1 MLTIFK
7 NSLTFLCHIEDLL
20 IIQGKATIHHLIQ
33 CELLFQQQQKNV
45 FHMLFPA
52 PFCKQK
58 ITTLYLLIYEC
69 SQWVKSKGTHYGSE
83 SNTSPSVTG
92 TQNNQS
98 EDTLDR
104 YGPQHSQILRRNSR

>member
-1 MLTIFK
+1 MSYWGLTDYK
-7 NSLTFLCHIEDLL
+7 RKSNNSPSYSMW
-20 IIQGKATIHHLIQ
+20 AVVSTI
-33 CELLFQQQQKNV
+33 KK
-45 FHMLFPA
+45 MLFLA

-58 ITTLYLLIYEC
+58 ITILYLLTYEC
-69 SQWVKSKGTHYGSE
+69 SQWVQRKGTHNGSE

-104 YGPQHSQILRRNSR
+104 GGPQHSQILCRNSRS